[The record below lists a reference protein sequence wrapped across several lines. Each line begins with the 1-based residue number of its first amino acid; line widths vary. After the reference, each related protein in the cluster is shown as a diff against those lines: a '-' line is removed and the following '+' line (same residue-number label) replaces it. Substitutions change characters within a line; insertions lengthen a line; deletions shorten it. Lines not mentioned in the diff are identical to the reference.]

1 MSSFAPDRL
10 AVSTNSYHTY
20 SLEEALDGI
29 AGAGFRSVELSSVPG
44 WTEHIRRDADD
55 TELQRVRDLLAK
67 HHLTAVSM
75 SGHTDLA
82 SEQGA
87 EDFRKVLRI
96 AKALNIPMVTTST
109 GGHDDSSQ
117 GSPGE
122 QKAAFLALFRP
133 LADEA
138 AQMGI
143 GICLETHGGISAT
156 GAMAAELVREID
168 RPNVGVN
175 YDTGNV
181 IFYGST
187 RPEADITA
195 AVDVVTHMHIKD
207 KIGGPGV
214 WNFPAIGTG
223 EIDFTPIFDA
233 LDKAGFHG
241 PCSVELEFQGEPWP
255 SLDAVNRALSQS
267 YAFLRQYI
275 PAYETA

>member
-1 MSSFAPDRL
+1 VELFRHVLSPWWC
-10 AVSTNSYHTY
+10 
-20 SLEEALDGI
+20 GI

-44 WTEHIRRDADD
+44 WTEHGRRDADEA
-55 TELQRVRDLLAK
+55 ELQRVRDLLAQ
-67 HHLTAVSM
+67 HQLTAVSM

-87 EDFRKVLRI
+87 DDFRTVLRI
-96 AKALNIPMVTTST
+96 AQALGIPMVTTST

-117 GSPGE
+117 GTHEE
-122 QKAAFLALFRP
+122 QQAAFLKLIRP

-143 GICLETHGGISAT
+143 SICLETHGGISAT
-156 GAMAAELVREID
+156 GAMAADLVRAID

-187 RPEADITA
+187 RPETDIEA
-195 AVDVVTHMHIKD
+195 AADVVNHVHIKD

-223 EIDFTPIFDA
+223 DVDFRKVFDV
-233 LDKAGFHG
+233 LDKAGFRG

-255 SLDAVNRALSQS
+255 SLDDVNRARAQS